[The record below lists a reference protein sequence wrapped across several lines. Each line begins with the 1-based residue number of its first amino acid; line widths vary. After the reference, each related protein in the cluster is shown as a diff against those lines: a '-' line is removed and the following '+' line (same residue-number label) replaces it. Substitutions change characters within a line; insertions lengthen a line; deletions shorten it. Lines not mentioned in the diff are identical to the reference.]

1 MMRKWILK
9 NGISDEESL
18 LKLENKAKTFVKTQ
32 KDQAWNDFQI
42 QIKKERESFLST
54 LKEVIEV
61 NNSNELINIY
71 NQLAKIKDPT
81 RKDVLS
87 EARKSIRL
95 SNINLSSKLKDWIIN
110 YKDKTQPLY
119 SSHLYNEY
127 SHSLKNSK
135 EIKPNYSEKINTN

>member
-18 LKLENKAKTFVKTQ
+18 IKLENKAKTFVKTQ

-110 YKDKTQPLY
+110 YKDKTPVSY
-119 SSHLYNEY
+119 THLTLPTTPYV
-127 SHSLKNSK
+127 
-135 EIKPNYSEKINTN
+135 